1 MLQIKLTSIMV
12 EDQTKALSFYT
23 DVLGFEKRMDFPVGE
38 YRWITVAASGRDD
51 LQLALEPNANPA
63 AKAFQQAMFAQGIPL
78 ASFESTDLDADYAR
92 LRDKGVAFTRA
103 PAVIGAVKVAIFSDT
118 VGNLIQLH
126 QPVSN
131 FDLQRVLAGGP
142 LRGRVGYVFSGR
154 VLALVCR
161 RAVCRRD
168 GHYPAL
174 DCRSSP
180 RDPRRGRCR
189 ARASVPSRARA
200 QQGRRAAGSRPR
212 A

>member
-126 QPVSN
+126 QPV
-131 FDLQRVLAGGP
+131 
-142 LRGRVGYVFSGR
+142 
-154 VLALVCR
+154 
-161 RAVCRRD
+161 
-168 GHYPAL
+168 
-174 DCRSSP
+174 
-180 RDPRRGRCR
+180 
-189 ARASVPSRARA
+189 
-200 QQGRRAAGSRPR
+200 
-212 A
+212 